1 MWNEGTVSVNG
12 EIFHCWMKQYEE
24 GSEYGINGGR
34 ISKLTIKRS
43 GREVYNYD
51 RGEDIAPIDKN
62 TETAL
67 AIILKR
73 NN

>member
-1 MWNEGTVSVNG
+1 MWKEGTVSVNG
-12 EIFHCWMKQYEE
+12 EIFHYWMKQYEE
-24 GSEYGINGGR
+24 GSEFGINGGR

-43 GREVYNYD
+43 GREVYNFD

-67 AIILKR
+67 AIILKSD
-73 NN
+73 N

>member
-1 MWNEGTVSVNG
+1 MWKEGTVSVNG
-12 EIFHCWMKQYEE
+12 EIFHYWLKQYEE
-24 GSEYGINGGR
+24 GSEFGMNGGR

-67 AIILKR
+67 EIILKSD
-73 NN
+73 N

>member
-12 EIFHCWMKQYEE
+12 EIFHYWMKQYEE

-43 GREVYNYD
+43 GKEVYNYD
-51 RGEDIAPIDKN
+51 RGEDIEPIDKN

-67 AIILKR
+67 EIILKR

>member
-1 MWNEGTVSVNG
+1 MWKEGTISVNG
-12 EIFHCWMKQYEE
+12 EIFYYWMKQYEE
-24 GSEYGINGGR
+24 GSEFGINGGR

-51 RGEDIAPIDKN
+51 RGEDIEPIDKN

-67 AIILKR
+67 AIILKS

>member
-1 MWNEGTVSVNG
+1 MWNEGTISVNG
-12 EIFHCWMKQYEE
+12 EIFHYWMKQYEE
-24 GSEYGINGGR
+24 GSEFGINGGR

-51 RGEDIAPIDKN
+51 RGEDIEPIDKN

-67 AIILKR
+67 AIILKS

>member
-1 MWNEGTVSVNG
+1 MWKEGTVSVNG
-12 EIFHCWMKQYEE
+12 EIFHYWLKQYEE
-24 GSEYGINGGR
+24 GSEFGINGGR

-51 RGEDIAPIDKN
+51 RGEDIEPIDKN

-67 AIILKR
+67 AIILKSD
-73 NN
+73 N

>member
-1 MWNEGTVSVNG
+1 MWKEGTVSVNG
-12 EIFHCWMKQYEE
+12 EIFYYWLKQYEE
-24 GSEYGINGGR
+24 GSEFGINGGR

-67 AIILKR
+67 AIILKSD
-73 NN
+73 N

>member
-1 MWNEGTVSVNG
+1 MRKEGTGSVNG
-12 EIFHCWMKQYEE
+12 EIFHYWMKQYEE

-34 ISKLTIKRS
+34 ISKLMIKRS

-62 TETAL
+62 TETVL
-67 AIILKR
+67 AIILKSD
-73 NN
+73 N

>member
-1 MWNEGTVSVNG
+1 MWKEGTVSVNG
-12 EIFHCWMKQYEE
+12 EIFHYWMKQYEE
-24 GSEYGINGGR
+24 GSEFGINGGR

-51 RGEDIAPIDKN
+51 RGEDIEPIDKN

-67 AIILKR
+67 EIILKR

>member
-12 EIFHCWMKQYEE
+12 EIFHYWMKQYEE
-24 GSEYGINGGR
+24 GSEFGINGGR

-67 AIILKR
+67 EIILKR

>member
-12 EIFHCWMKQYEE
+12 EIFHYWMKQYEE

-51 RGEDIAPIDKN
+51 RGEDIEPIDKN

-67 AIILKR
+67 EIILKSD
-73 NN
+73 N

>member
-1 MWNEGTVSVNG
+1 MWKEGTVRVNG
-12 EIFHCWMKQYEE
+12 EIFHYWMKQYEE

-67 AIILKR
+67 AIILKSD
-73 NN
+73 N

>member
-1 MWNEGTVSVNG
+1 MWKEGTVSVNG
-12 EIFHCWMKQYEE
+12 EIFHYWLKQYEE

-67 AIILKR
+67 AIILKSD
-73 NN
+73 N

>member
-1 MWNEGTVSVNG
+1 MWREGTVSVNG
-12 EIFHCWMKQYEE
+12 EIFHYWLKQYEE
-24 GSEYGINGGR
+24 GSEFGINGGW

-67 AIILKR
+67 AIILKSD
-73 NN
+73 N

>member
-1 MWNEGTVSVNG
+1 
-12 EIFHCWMKQYEE
+12 MKQYEE
-24 GSEYGINGGR
+24 GSEFGINGGR

-67 AIILKR
+67 AIILKSD
-73 NN
+73 N

>member
-1 MWNEGTVSVNG
+1 MWKEGTVSVNG
-12 EIFHCWMKQYEE
+12 EIFHYWLKQYEE
-24 GSEYGINGGR
+24 GSEFGINGGR

-67 AIILKR
+67 AIILKS

>member
-12 EIFHCWMKQYEE
+12 EIFHYWMKQYEE
-24 GSEYGINGGR
+24 GSEFGINGGR
-34 ISKLTIKRS
+34 ISKLMIKRS

-51 RGEDIAPIDKN
+51 RGEDIEPIDKN

-67 AIILKR
+67 EIILKR

>member
-1 MWNEGTVSVNG
+1 MWKEGTVSVNG
-12 EIFHCWMKQYEE
+12 EIFHYWMKQYEE
-24 GSEYGINGGR
+24 GSEFGINGGR

-51 RGEDIAPIDKN
+51 RGEDIEPIDKN

-67 AIILKR
+67 AIILKSD
-73 NN
+73 N

>member
-1 MWNEGTVSVNG
+1 MWKEGTVSVNG
-12 EIFHCWMKQYEE
+12 EIFHYWLKQYEE
-24 GSEYGINGGR
+24 GSEFGINGGR

-51 RGEDIAPIDKN
+51 RGEDIEPIDKN

-67 AIILKR
+67 AIILKS

>member
-1 MWNEGTVSVNG
+1 MWKEGTVRVNG
-12 EIFHCWMKQYEE
+12 EIFHYCMKQYEE
-24 GSEYGINGGR
+24 GSEFGINGGR

-67 AIILKR
+67 AIILKSD
-73 NN
+73 N

>member
-1 MWNEGTVSVNG
+1 MWKEGTVSVNG
-12 EIFHCWMKQYEE
+12 EIFHYWMKQYEE
-24 GSEYGINGGR
+24 GSEFGINGGR

-67 AIILKR
+67 AIILKSD
-73 NN
+73 N

>member
-1 MWNEGTVSVNG
+1 MWKEGTVSVNG
-12 EIFHCWMKQYEE
+12 EIFHYWLKQYEE
-24 GSEYGINGGR
+24 GSEFGINRGR

-62 TETAL
+62 AETAL
-67 AIILKR
+67 AIILKSD
-73 NN
+73 N

>member
-1 MWNEGTVSVNG
+1 MWKEGTVSVNG
-12 EIFHCWMKQYEE
+12 EIFHYWMKQYEE

-51 RGEDIAPIDKN
+51 RGEDIEPIDKN

-67 AIILKR
+67 EIILKR

>member
-1 MWNEGTVSVNG
+1 MWKEGTVSVNG
-12 EIFHCWMKQYEE
+12 EIFHYWMKQYEE

-67 AIILKR
+67 AIILKSD
-73 NN
+73 N

>member
-12 EIFHCWMKQYEE
+12 EIFHYWMKQYEE

-34 ISKLTIKRS
+34 ISKLTIKRG

-51 RGEDIAPIDKN
+51 RSEDIAPIDKN

-67 AIILKR
+67 SIILKG

>member
-12 EIFHCWMKQYEE
+12 EIFHYWMKQYEE
-24 GSEYGINGGR
+24 GSEFGINGGR

>member
-1 MWNEGTVSVNG
+1 MWKEGTVSVNG
-12 EIFHCWMKQYEE
+12 EIFHYWMKQYEE

-34 ISKLTIKRS
+34 ISKLTIKCS

-67 AIILKR
+67 AIILKSD
-73 NN
+73 N

>member
-1 MWNEGTVSVNG
+1 MWKEGTVSVNG
-12 EIFHCWMKQYEE
+12 EIFHYWMKQYEE
-24 GSEYGINGGR
+24 GSEFGINGGR

-51 RGEDIAPIDKN
+51 RGEDIEPIDKN

-67 AIILKR
+67 AIILKS

>member
-1 MWNEGTVSVNG
+1 MWQEGTVSVNG
-12 EIFHCWMKQYEE
+12 EIFHYWMKQYEE
-24 GSEYGINGGR
+24 GSEFGINGGR
-34 ISKLTIKRS
+34 ISQLTIKRS

-51 RGEDIAPIDKN
+51 RGEDIEPIDKN

-67 AIILKR
+67 EIILKR

>member
-1 MWNEGTVSVNG
+1 MWNEGTISVNG
-12 EIFHCWMKQYEE
+12 EIFHYWMKQYEE
-24 GSEYGINGGR
+24 GSEFGINGGR

-51 RGEDIAPIDKN
+51 RGEDIEPIDKN

>member
-12 EIFHCWMKQYEE
+12 EIFHYWMKQYEE
-24 GSEYGINGGR
+24 GSEFGINGGR

-51 RGEDIAPIDKN
+51 RGEDIEPIDKN

-67 AIILKR
+67 AIILKSD
-73 NN
+73 N

>member
-12 EIFHCWMKQYEE
+12 EIFHYWLKQYEE
-24 GSEYGINGGR
+24 GSEFGINGGR

-67 AIILKR
+67 EIILKR

>member
-1 MWNEGTVSVNG
+1 MWKEGTVSVNG
-12 EIFHCWMKQYEE
+12 EIFHYWMKQYEE

-51 RGEDIAPIDKN
+51 RGEDIEPIDKN

-67 AIILKR
+67 AIILKSD
-73 NN
+73 N

>member
-12 EIFHCWMKQYEE
+12 EIFHYWMKQYEE
-24 GSEYGINGGR
+24 GSEFGINGGR

-67 AIILKR
+67 AIILKSD
-73 NN
+73 N

>member
-1 MWNEGTVSVNG
+1 MWKEGTVSVNG
-12 EIFHCWMKQYEE
+12 EIFHYWLKQYEE
-24 GSEYGINGGR
+24 GSEFGINGGR

-43 GREVYNYD
+43 GREVYNYV
-51 RGEDIAPIDKN
+51 RGEDIEPIDKN

-67 AIILKR
+67 EIILKR

>member
-12 EIFHCWMKQYEE
+12 EIFHYWLKQYEE
-24 GSEYGINGGR
+24 GSEFGINGGR

-67 AIILKR
+67 AIILKSD
-73 NN
+73 N

>member
-1 MWNEGTVSVNG
+1 MWREGTVSVNG
-12 EIFHCWMKQYEE
+12 EIFHYWLKQYEE
-24 GSEYGINGGR
+24 GSEFGINGGR

-51 RGEDIAPIDKN
+51 RGEDIAPIVKN

-67 AIILKR
+67 AIILKSD
-73 NN
+73 N